1 MYSYI
6 HWDFLEQKYTLGKS
20 SKKVWQ
26 MGVGTEFGVRLTKK
40 FSFGYLGKP
49 SLKKKL
55 CGPKMGIFV
64 RVMAV

>member
-1 MYSYI
+1 
-6 HWDFLEQKYTLGKS
+6 
-20 SKKVWQ
+20 